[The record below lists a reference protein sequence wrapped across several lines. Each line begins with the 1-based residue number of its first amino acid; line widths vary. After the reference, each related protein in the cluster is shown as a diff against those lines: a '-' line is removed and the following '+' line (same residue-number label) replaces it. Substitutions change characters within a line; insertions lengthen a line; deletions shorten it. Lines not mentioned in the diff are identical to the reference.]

1 MDELWAATPYENYQ
15 VSNYGKVR
23 AVKWGLGG
31 YPITEP
37 REHKNNPTRKGYLR
51 VMLCIGGQQ
60 KNVSLAL
67 LVAEAF
73 VGARPSPQH
82 IVSYKDGDKTNCRA
96 DNLFWA
102 TRLEAAQAKKQRDY
116 VKYGKESS
124 LGKELA
130 RQDAIKE
137 RYSRALEVDR
147 LVNVEHL
154 SMKEAGKRLGLSE
167 SGVYRILRGANNKVL
182 EKAKS
187 Q

>member
-1 MDELWAATPYENYQ
+1 MEELWAATPYENYE
-15 VSNYGKVR
+15 VSNFGKVR

-31 YPITEP
+31 YPIAEP
-37 REHKNNPTRKGYLR
+37 REHKNNPTKKGYLR

-73 VGARPSPQH
+73 IGARPSPQH
-82 IVSYKDGDKTNCRA
+82 IVSYRDGDKTNCNST
-96 DNLFWA
+96 NLFWA
-102 TRLEAAQAKKQRDY
+102 TRLEAAHAKKQRDY
-116 VKYGKESS
+116 AKYGKESS

-130 RQDAIKE
+130 RQAYHQAK
-137 RYSRALEVDR
+137 YTRALEVER

-154 SMKEAGKRLGLSE
+154 SMKEAGKRTGLSE
-167 SGVYRILRGANNKVL
+167 SGVYRILKGSNNRVL